1 MQIQKMLPRPT
12 HLLLV
17 LLFAIGFCAATSVA
31 AQERWTT
38 YINPRFGTSADYPIN
53 LFPLQDP
60 PPENGDG
67 QTFRT
72 RDGRARLAIWGRRNA
87 EGNSPQSYVQSNVDL
102 NGVSYRRVTA
112 NFYVVSGT
120 REGEIFYERCNFP
133 TDRDGVIDCLNV
145 TYPVGNKV
153 ALNPV
158 VARLSQSLRA
168 GRGIEPR

>member
-1 MQIQKMLPRPT
+1 MIVMRNLMSII
-12 HLLLV
+12 LV
-17 LLFAIGFCAATSVA
+17 LAAFTTTA
-31 AQERWTT
+31 YAQDSNWRT
-38 YINPRFGTSADYPIN
+38 YVNERFGSRIEYPAN
-53 LFPLQDP
+53 VFSPEP

-112 NFYVVSGT
+112 DFYVVSGT

-133 TDRDGVIDCLNV
+133 ADRDGVIDCLNV